1 MKNLF
6 FILFFLSSF
15 CQGQENFFQISSENK
30 DQLQL
35 GEPVKLKL
43 SLSFPASISSEKI
56 QFPLFKPNDTLGNGW
71 EIWQVDSLNFFN
83 SENENGG
90 ILSQFTQT
98 IEIANFDTGSKEI
111 PGLTAIVDN
120 KSIVS
125 NSLSFFIKSV
135 ELTDDE
141 TIKNIKDL
149 KLDPLTL
156 FEKVILWIK
165 KNWMFI
171 ALFGLLILVG
181 SLLYK
186 RYIKKSPQKTEIKE
200 PSIPYADLLLEK
212 LDKIEKKKLW
222 QNGKYKQYF
231 TNVNDIG
238 REFIEFRYDV
248 STFEKTSNEI
258 ISSLKLSAISNDWMV
273 KIEKFFIISD
283 LVKFA
288 KQIPTENEN
297 LYAISTIRELIQKER
312 NDIETQILAEK

>member
-43 SLSFPASISSEKI
+43 SLSFPASVSSEKI
-56 QFPLFKPNDTLGNGW
+56 QFPVFKPNDSLGNGW

-111 PGLTAIVDN
+111 PGFTAIVDN

-149 KLDPLTL
+149 K
-156 FEKVILWIK
+156 
-165 KNWMFI
+165 NNNFI
-171 ALFGLLILVG
+171 F
-181 SLLYK
+181 
-186 RYIKKSPQKTEIKE
+186 
-200 PSIPYADLLLEK
+200 IPD
-212 LDKIEKKKLW
+212 
-222 QNGKYKQYF
+222 
-231 TNVNDIG
+231 
-238 REFIEFRYDV
+238 
-248 STFEKTSNEI
+248 
-258 ISSLKLSAISNDWMV
+258 
-273 KIEKFFIISD
+273 
-283 LVKFA
+283 
-288 KQIPTENEN
+288 
-297 LYAISTIRELIQKER
+297 
-312 NDIETQILAEK
+312 